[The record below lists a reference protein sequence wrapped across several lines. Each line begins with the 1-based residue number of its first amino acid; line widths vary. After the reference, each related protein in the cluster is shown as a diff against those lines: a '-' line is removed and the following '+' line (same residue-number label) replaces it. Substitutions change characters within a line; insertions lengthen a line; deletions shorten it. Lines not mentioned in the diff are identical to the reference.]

1 MIPTVSTK
9 PPSGGPRSASG
20 NHVAW
25 PKPQHLGP
33 LRPGLE
39 DGKGPCLEQSPH
51 LRLQRGRCSF
61 GLTSKRDHEILVSS
75 SRRCLRSTPDL
86 FLPRPQHR
94 AGVTLGSHC
103 QFWLHQAFTPT
114 LTRGIHCGL
123 VYSLQ
128 HGTQGRAQGPS
139 ARGDRVSASGNLETT
154 LRSSCSP
161 QVRTT
166 LRCSHEPPGLPY
178 VCLCPVTLCVTMT
191 YWVPLCLCPH
201 GPLSASP

>member
-1 MIPTVSTK
+1 MGILGQLSVPERMDRPFHSATWTLATLLAQKVGRILDMILTVSTK
-9 PPSGGPRSASG
+9 PPSGGPRPASG

-139 ARGDRVSASGNLETT
+139 ARGDKS
-154 LRSSCSP
+154 
-161 QVRTT
+161 
-166 LRCSHEPPGLPY
+166 
-178 VCLCPVTLCVTMT
+178 
-191 YWVPLCLCPH
+191 
-201 GPLSASP
+201 